1 MSRLTRSDLRGS
13 VQTVLGLIEPS
24 SLGNTLLHEHILCD
38 IRPPSWHAL
47 GDYGREL
54 TLANHW
60 PINYG
65 EVVAPGNLQLD
76 ERAVAIDEIG
86 MMKRDGGNAIVDLSC
101 GGLDPN
107 PRGLTEVSK
116 ATGVH
121 VVMGCGQYV
130 DEYQDAA
137 NAERSVESFAQEM
150 IDQVCEGAWGT
161 DVRSGIIGEIGC
173 QSPWTDLEQRVME
186 GAVVAM
192 EETGASLS
200 VHPGRHRDQ
209 PQDVADFLSA
219 RGVPMDRVI
228 MSHIDRTIFD
238 DDSLFRLA
246 DTGCIIE
253 LDLFGMESS
262 YYKLNE
268 EIDMPNDGVRLK
280 VLSKLKAR
288 GHLGQIAISHDIC
301 YRTRLSTYGG
311 HGYGH
316 IFRNVVPMMK
326 RRGFSESD
334 VDVILVAT
342 PRRLLTF
349 M

>member
-1 MSRLTRSDLRGS
+1 MTRLSRTELRGS

-24 SLGNTLLHEHILCD
+24 DLGNTLLHEHILCD
-38 IRPPSWHAL
+38 IRPPSWHEL
-47 GDYGREL
+47 GDYGKEISL
-54 TLANHW
+54 CNHW

-65 EVVAPGNLQLD
+65 EVIAPGNLQLD
-76 ERAVAIDEIG
+76 ERAVAIDEVG
-86 MMKRDGGNAIVDLSC
+86 FMKRDGGNAIVDLSC

-107 PRGLTEVSK
+107 PAGLSEVSK

-121 VVMGCGQYV
+121 IIMGCGQYV
-130 DEYQDAA
+130 DEYQDPA
-137 NAERSVESFAQEM
+137 NAERTIESFAQEM
-150 IDQVCEGAWGT
+150 VDQVCVGAWGT
-161 DVRSGIIGEIGC
+161 DIRSGIIGEIGC
-173 QSPWTDLEQRVME
+173 QSPWTPLEKKVME
-186 GAVVAM
+186 GAAIAM

-200 VHPGRHRDQ
+200 VHPGRHKDQ
-209 PQDVADFLSA
+209 PQEVADFLA
-219 RGVPMDRVI
+219 ERGAPMDRVI

-238 DDSLFRLA
+238 DESLFRLA

-280 VLSKLKAR
+280 VLCKLKDR

-326 RRGFSESD
+326 RRGFSEAD
-334 VDVILVAT
+334 VNTILVET
-342 PRRLLTF
+342 PKRLLTF
-349 M
+349 A